1 MSIFKN
7 RKIVFIRVPK
17 FIFKKKIDL
26 SDVWSHI
33 YGILG
38 VIGLAITII
47 FTYNSYKNESDKNII
62 TVIKS
67 LSFSVVV
74 VTLVF
79 VIVSAYYIRKMQK
92 LRKYRTDFELEKS
105 KLDRQYLVNQ
115 YQSECF
121 HNITHYH
128 RNIYARL
135 QQFIQ
140 DKDKY
145 SKEEILFLLDR
156 FDYYLIILTSNLQN
170 YFSFVTSDNCSVSIK
185 IVDKNKKFVR
195 TFFRD
200 PVNLNKRKKS
210 DSNYSNSKYPILE
223 NTAFDII
230 TNPNYSN
237 VHFYDDNLKEL
248 SDSHSYNNSNT
259 SWKDLYNATLVVPI
273 SMTLKEKNR
282 DIIGF
287 ITIDNKKGNLA
298 TDVNKEFLFSVG
310 DILYNIFI
318 KYAEFINF
326 ASKNIKNNERIEA
339 FKMGN

>member
-17 FIFKKKIDL
+17 FIFKKSIDL
-26 SDVWSHI
+26 SDIWSHI

-38 VIGLAITII
+38 TIGLAITII
-47 FTYNSYKNESDKNII
+47 FTYNSYKNEKNQDII
-62 TVIKS
+62 AVIQS
-67 LSFSVVV
+67 LSFSIIV

-79 VIVSAYYIRKMQK
+79 VIVSAYYIRKLQK

-105 KLDRQYLVNQ
+105 KLDRQFLVNQ

-128 RNIYARL
+128 RNINARL
-135 QQFIQ
+135 QQFIRNKDDYS
-140 DKDKY
+140 DK
-145 SKEEILFLLDR
+145 EILFLLDR
-156 FDYYLIILTSNLQN
+156 FDYYLIVLTSNLQN

-185 IVDKNKKFVR
+185 IVDENKKFVR

-210 DSNYSNSKYPILE
+210 DNGYTNNKYPILE

-230 TNPNYSN
+230 TNPRYSN
-237 VHFYDDNLKEL
+237 MHFYDNNLEEL
-248 SDSHSYNNSNT
+248 SKSGRYINSNNN
-259 SWKDLYNATLVVPI
+259 WKDLYNATLVIPI
-273 SMTLKEKNR
+273 SMVLKEKDR

-298 TDVNKEFLFSVG
+298 TDVNKEFLFGVG

-318 KYAEFINF
+318 KYSEFINF
-326 ASKNIKNNERIEA
+326 ASHKIKNNDRIET